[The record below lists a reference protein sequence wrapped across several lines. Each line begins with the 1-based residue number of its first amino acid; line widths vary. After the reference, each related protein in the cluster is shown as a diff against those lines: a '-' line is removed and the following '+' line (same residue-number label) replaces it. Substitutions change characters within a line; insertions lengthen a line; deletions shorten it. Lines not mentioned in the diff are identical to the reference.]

1 MGDYGSLFQYEMNI
15 DDIMRRYNSIY
26 VEQQARIYS
35 EGHERLRQLIEM
47 LPPESRTVSTN
58 WALTNILGI
67 DESGSMN
74 ETEPTTKVKF
84 LNKKK

>member
-1 MGDYGSLFQYEMNI
+1 MGDYGSLFQFEMNI

-26 VEQQARIYS
+26 TEQQERICK
-35 EGHERLRQLIEM
+35 EGQERLRQIIDI
-47 LPPESRTVSTN
+47 LPLESRTVSTD
-58 WALTNILGI
+58 WALTNILGF

-74 ETEPTTKVKF
+74 ETEPTTKLTL